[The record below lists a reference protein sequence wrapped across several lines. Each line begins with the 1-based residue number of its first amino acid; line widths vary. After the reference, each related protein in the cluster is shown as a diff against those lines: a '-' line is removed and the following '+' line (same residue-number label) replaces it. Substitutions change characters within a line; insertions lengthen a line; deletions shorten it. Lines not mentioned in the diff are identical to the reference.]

1 MIEVILLERIE
12 RLGTMGQVVK
22 VRPGYARNFLLPEK
36 KALRATKPNLELF
49 EKQRTTLEA
58 RNAAERSAAQ
68 TLAAKLD
75 GIKLV
80 IIRQSSE
87 TGQLYGSVTARDV
100 AEAAKTASQPIE
112 RAQVQ
117 IDTPIKTIGLFQVK
131 VRLHPEVAIK
141 ITVNV
146 ARSQE
151 EAVVQADK
159 ESAAAAKASSKAA
172 SGEAALE
179 AEAAAFA
186 EGETAEKSAKKSKKD
201 KSAEATGEEEAAPK
215 AKAAKSSKKEKDGDS
230 EAKPARK
237 AKAKKGE

>member
-12 RLGTMGQVVK
+12 CLGTMGQVVK
-22 VRPGYARNFLLPEK
+22 VRPGYARNFLLPQK

-49 EKQRTTLEA
+49 EKQRATLEA
-58 RNAAERSAAQ
+58 RNATERSSAQ
-68 TLAAKLD
+68 TLAARLD

-100 AEAAKTASQPIE
+100 AEVAKAANQPIE

-117 IDTPIKTIGLFQVK
+117 IDTPIKTLGLFPVK
-131 VRLHPEVAIK
+131 VKLHPEVSIK

-159 ESAAAAKASSKAA
+159 EAAAAAKAAKKAE
-172 SGEAALE
+172 SGEAELA

-186 EGETAEKSAKKSKKD
+186 AEGEAAEKPAKKSKKA
-201 KSAEATGEEEAAPK
+201 KAEEPAGEEAAPK
-215 AKAAKSSKKEKDGDS
+215 AAKAAKAAKKDGDAD
-230 EAKPARK
+230 AKPAKK